1 MSAPCFPILED
12 LIELSLLEW
21 FLMLAGDCVR
31 RISLKGVI
39 ALLDT
44 GPDKKRFSRKIGPT
58 IDSAAKI
65 NFSIV
70 KV

>member
-1 MSAPCFPILED
+1 
-12 LIELSLLEW
+12 
-21 FLMLAGDCVR
+21 MLAGDRVR